1 MSATTEYDFV
11 IVGGGIVGLATAW
24 QLKTQ
29 LPDAKILVLE
39 KEAKVGQHQTGHNS
53 GVIHSGI
60 YYEPGSLKAEL
71 CRAGVQATI
80 QFCEQNKLPF
90 KRCGKL
96 IVATNDEEHSRL
108 LRLYER
114 GQKNNLEVELLNADE
129 LREREPKISG
139 SGAIFVPATGI
150 TDYVKICERM
160 MQLLQGLGSEVR
172 LGSHVSSIN
181 ETDREVTVQ
190 LIDGIKLKASFL
202 IACAGLQAD
211 RIAAKMQIP
220 VDFRIVPYRG
230 EYFRLPPSLNEI
242 VEHLIYPVPNPDLPF
257 LGVHLTRMIDG
268 SITVGPNAVQGWKRE
283 GYGRFNASPR
293 DLANLFSFP
302 GFWRTTLRHLRPGLV
317 EMKNSLWRR
326 GYLREVQKYC
336 PSVKLEHLGPYPAG
350 IRAQAVLRNG
360 DMVHDFLFASSPRS
374 LHVCNAPSPA
384 ATSAIP
390 IAKQIIKRALAL
402 SAS

>member
-1 MSATTEYDFV
+1 
-11 IVGGGIVGLATAW
+11 
-24 QLKTQ
+24 LKTQ
-29 LPDAKILVLE
+29 LPDAKVLVLE
-39 KEAKVGQHQTGHNS
+39 KETQVGQHQTGHNS

-71 CRAGVQATI
+71 CRAGVEATV
-80 QFCEQNKLPF
+80 QFCETNGLPF
-90 KRCGKL
+90 ERCGKL
-96 IVATNDEEHSRL
+96 IVATNEDEHSRM

-114 GQKNNLEVELLNADE
+114 GQENKLEVELLNADE
-129 LREREPKISG
+129 LRKREPRISG
-139 SGAIFVPATGI
+139 NGAIFVPATGI
-150 TDYVKICERM
+150 TNYVKICERM
-160 MQLLQGLGSEVR
+160 TQLLQGLGGEIW
-172 LGSHVSSIN
+172 LGGQVSTIDES
-181 ETDREVTVQ
+181 DREVTVQ
-190 LIDGIKLKASFL
+190 LTDGKKLKASFL

-211 RIAAKMQIP
+211 RIAAKMRIP
-220 VDFRIVPYRG
+220 VDFQIVPYRG
-230 EYFRLPPSLNEI
+230 EYFRLPPALYGV
-242 VEHLIYPVPNPDLPF
+242 VEHLIYPVPNPELPF

-293 DLANLFSFP
+293 DLVNLFSFP
-302 GFWRTTLRHLRPGLV
+302 GFWRATLRHLRPGMV
-317 EMKNSLWRR
+317 ELKNSLWRR

-336 PSVKLEHLGPYPAG
+336 PSIKLEHLRPHPAG
-350 IRAQAVLRNG
+350 IRAQAVMRNG